1 MLISDVLRSKNPR
14 KPSEASGEQAATG
27 NAVATIAPEA
37 TVRDLLAELAAHNI
51 GALVVSADGRTIAGI
66 VSERDV
72 VRRLNEHGAELLSE
86 SVSSIMTVDV
96 YTCHSRDDV
105 ATIRQTMT
113 DHRIRH
119 LPVMDDGALV
129 GLVSIGDVVKS
140 TISELEAEKE
150 QLVGYITS

>member
-1 MLISDVLRSKNPR
+1 MLISDILRSKISR
-14 KPSEASGEQAATG
+14 KSGEVTG
-27 NAVATIAPEA
+27 SKVATIAPDA
-37 TVRDLLAELAAHNI
+37 TVRALLAELAAYNF
-51 GALVVSADGRTIAGI
+51 GALVVSADGSTIAGI

-72 VRRLNEHGAELLSE
+72 VRRLNEQGGALLTE

-96 YTCHSRDDV
+96 HTCRSGDDV
-105 ATIRQTMT
+105 AAIRQTMT
-113 DHRIRH
+113 DRRIRH
-119 LPVMDDGALV
+119 LPVVDGGKLV

>member
-14 KPSEASGEQAATG
+14 KAGEASEDPAATG
-27 NAVATIAPEA
+27 SAVATIAPEA
-37 TVRDLLAELAAHNI
+37 TVRALLAELATHNF

-72 VRRLNEHGAELLSE
+72 VRRLNEHGAALLSE
-86 SVSSIMTVDV
+86 DVSSIMTVDV
-96 YTCHSRDDV
+96 YTCRSRDDV

-113 DHRIRH
+113 DRRIRH
-119 LPVMDDGALV
+119 LPVVDDGALV
-129 GLVSIGDVVKS
+129 GIVSIGDVVKS